1 MDKELIKDYIASFQR
16 RKFENIIERELKIK
30 IIKDKDATI
39 ISRRR
44 CGKTFFI
51 FQQISRFKRDEILYP
66 NLKSL
71 F

>member
-1 MDKELIKDYIASFQR
+1 LIKDYIASFQL

-30 IIKDKDATI
+30 IIKDKAATI
-39 ISRRR
+39 IGPRR